1 MQRGERETKRCRG
14 ECKSK
19 RGREEGETLRSKE
32 GRARWRGGEGVGDR
46 EERRGGCKEK
56 RREAKREAKE
66 RDIRE
71 MKLHLM
77 NFHLYFSIE
86 SLLTIAQFTLSA
98 DSQLY
103 FLKIKNSMEE

>member
-1 MQRGERETKRCRG
+1 
-14 ECKSK
+14 
-19 RGREEGETLRSKE
+19 
-32 GRARWRGGEGVGDR
+32 
-46 EERRGGCKEK
+46 
-56 RREAKREAKE
+56 
-66 RDIRE
+66 